1 MQWLES
7 LLIIGGVSLDIFA
20 TMECQGSV
28 VAKIEKKGLAFISC
42 LVCIWQLTA
51 FSAGSFLASF
61 FLQSEEI
68 AEKEQS
74 IGNGIAVIIYVGLG
88 IHLIMKA
95 VRNEKINEHREE
107 SFNRKSI
114 WNGMVGVGGYT
125 LLAGIAF
132 GFAESGRLFC
142 MTAIVILSVLA
153 VIAGTYTGYHYG
165 FAPRRKAYGIGG
177 VLLWIAGIESLTAV
191 LRQIF

>member
-1 MQWLES
+1 MHWLES

-28 VAKIEKKGLAFISC
+28 VANVEKKGLAWISC

-51 FSAGSFLASF
+51 FSIGSFLSSF
-61 FLQSEEI
+61 LLQGGGI
-68 AEKEQS
+68 YR
-74 IGNGIAVIIYVGLG
+74 NGIAVIVYAGLG
-88 IHLIMKA
+88 IHLIIKA
-95 VRNEKINEHREE
+95 VRNEKVNEHREE
-107 SFNRKSI
+107 RFDWKSI
-114 WNGMVGVGGYT
+114 CNGMVSAGGYT
-125 LLAGIAF
+125 LLAGIVF

-142 MTAIVILSVLA
+142 LAAIVSLSILA

-177 VLLWIAGIESLTAV
+177 AFLWIAGIESLTAV